1 MGWEDLMGK
10 GRFSFG
16 QSLKWLQNL
25 QAELLLSQLV
35 VYVALEFDRGLGLSC
50 YLEVYMKLSW
60 CRKREL
66 ARHTHYSRE
75 SETA

>member
-1 MGWEDLMGK
+1 MGWEDLMRK
-10 GRFSFG
+10 GRFGLG

-25 QAELLLSQLV
+25 QAELLPSQLV

-60 CRKREL
+60 CREREL
-66 ARHTHYSRE
+66 ARHNHHSRE